1 MTGLGEQLNC
11 TMQTPPYEK
20 GLTNAQVQQQR
31 EKFGAN
37 ALEKSK
43 TAIWKRIVK
52 SASEPMM
59 LLLLACAVIYIL
71 LGDFW
76 SGFIFIGW
84 TSLVI
89 MSSFYR
95 NYRSANVL
103 AALEVFAQPS
113 SIVLRNGKQLQIKRQ
128 DVVVLDSV
136 LLKEGTRIPAD
147 GHLVSGTYLK
157 VDESLLTGEALA
169 IEKTKIGA
177 ELFSGTMVVQ
187 GEGIMQV
194 SAVGKNAEIGKISVL
209 LEKNKTN
216 RNSPLQKSIQRF
228 IRSSFML
235 AISIALLI
243 TVIFARTRGTILQ
256 AILNGLSTAM
266 AILPE
271 EFPMV
276 LTLFFSLAA
285 WRLAQKNVLTSRIA
299 VLEALG
305 SISVLCTDKTGT
317 LTMNKMSIKNV
328 KSYQFKLGA
337 WTSANHEEALFD
349 LAQAARMATPHF
361 SHDAMEDAIRAK
373 YPLGEFK
380 KNKLVQ
386 TYPISNTCFAMAQ
399 LYQKQGVAY
408 NVYCK
413 GAPETILELCKIDTS
428 LQRSLLEDLNQMAS
442 VGQRV
447 LGFSRAKYHSQKA
460 PASIDEF
467 EFEFVG
473 FIGFED
479 PIRPGVKAA
488 VQKLQKAGV
497 RLVMMTGDY
506 PLTAHSIALKAGF
519 LEPIDITN
527 GQEIE
532 KSGKKLSHKDIM
544 GTNVFARIL
553 PSQKLALV
561 RLLQEKG
568 AVVAMIGDGI
578 NDAPALQAADVG
590 IAMGKK
596 GADVAREAASLV
608 LLKDQF
614 AEIVNA
620 IEMGR
625 HLFNKIQNALLYIVA
640 IHIPIIGLCILPA
653 LFSNMPIFLLPFHI
667 AFLELIIDPACAL
680 AFESAPKEVDLMNK
694 PPVAIQSQ
702 LVDKKSISK
711 SMSYGLV
718 ILIGVFLTYLIG
730 LQQHQND
737 AQQRLLSFSLLVC
750 ANLFLILHTLSR
762 TKSSWQVL
770 KESGWTTRSILILS
784 LLALSAVL
792 AIPVLRTA
800 FSFELPSALSAGAA
814 VCSLVGI
821 ALGLKWL
828 R

>member
-1 MTGLGEQLNC
+1 MKI
-11 TMQTPPYEK
+11 PPFEK
-20 GLTNAQVQQQR
+20 GLTYAQAQQQR
-31 EKFGAN
+31 SKFGSN

-43 TAIWKRIVK
+43 TAIWQRIIK
-52 SASEPMM
+52 SMSEPMM
-59 LLLLACAVIYIL
+59 LLLLACAVIYML

-76 SGFIFIGW
+76 SGFIFLGW
-84 TSLVI
+84 TSLVLL
-89 MSSFYR
+89 SSFYR
-95 NYRSANVL
+95 TYRSANVL
-103 AALEVFAQPS
+103 AALEAFAQPS
-113 SIVLRNGKQLQIKRQ
+113 SIVLRNRKQQQIKRQ

-147 GHLVSGTYLK
+147 GHLVSGSYLK
-157 VDESLLTGEALA
+157 IDESLLTGEAIA
-169 IEKTKIGA
+169 IEKSKIGA
-177 ELFSGTMVVQ
+177 QLFSGTMVVQ
-187 GEGIMQV
+187 GEGVMQV

-216 RNSPLQKSIQRF
+216 RSSPLQKSIQRF
-228 IRSSFML
+228 IRSSFLL

-243 TVIFARTRGTILQ
+243 TVIFALTRGTILQ

-285 WRLAQKNVLTSRIA
+285 WRLAQKNVLTSRIS

-317 LTMNKMSIKNV
+317 LTQNKMTV
-328 KSYQFKLGA
+328 KSTLAYAFKDGF
-337 WTSANHEEALFD
+337 WTSVETEKAVND
-349 LAQAARMATPHF
+349 LTQTASLATPIF
-361 SHDAMEDAIRAK
+361 SHDAMEDAIRK
-373 YPLGEFK
+373 RYPRVKLKRF
-380 KNKLVQ
+380 KLVH
-386 TYPISNTCFAMAQ
+386 TYPMSSSCFAMTH
-399 LYQKQGVAY
+399 LYHMNGDSY
-408 NVYCK
+408 NVYSK
-413 GAPETILELCKIDTS
+413 GAPETILKHCKIETA
-428 LQRSLLEDLNQMAS
+428 LQQTILDQLNLMAS
-442 VGQRV
+442 TGQRL
-447 LGFSRAKYHSQKA
+447 LGFARAKYHYQKV
-460 PASIDEF
+460 PKTIDDF

-473 FIGFED
+473 FLGFED

-497 RLVMMTGDY
+497 RLMMMTGDY
-506 PLTAHSIALKAGF
+506 PLTANSIALKAGF
-519 LEPIDITN
+519 LKPLELIN
-527 GQEIE
+527 GQELE
-532 KSGKKLSHKDIM
+532 KSGKALSYQNAMHTAI
-544 GTNVFARIL
+544 FARIL
-553 PSQKLALV
+553 PAQKLAVV

-568 AVVAMIGDGI
+568 IVVAMIGDGI

-614 AEIVNA
+614 TEIVQA

-625 HLFNKIQNALLYIVA
+625 HLLNKIQNALLYIVA

-694 PPVAIQSQ
+694 PPIAIQTK
-702 LVDKKSISK
+702 LIDKKSILK
-711 SMSYGLV
+711 SLSYGLV
-718 ILIGVFLTYLIG
+718 VFVGVFIIYLIG
-730 LQQHQND
+730 LQQQQND
-737 AQQRLLSFSLLVC
+737 AQQRSLSFSLLVC
-750 ANLFLILHTLSR
+750 ANLVLILHTLSR

-770 KESGWTTRSILILS
+770 KESGWITKSILILS
-784 LLALSAVL
+784 LSALFAVL
-792 AIPVLRTA
+792 AIPILRTA
-800 FSFELPSALSAGAA
+800 FSFELPNALSAIAA
-814 VCSLVGI
+814 FCALVGI

-828 R
+828 H

>member
-1 MTGLGEQLNC
+1 MKI
-11 TMQTPPYEK
+11 PPFEK
-20 GLTNAQVQQQR
+20 GLTNAQAQQQR
-31 EKFGAN
+31 VKFGAN

-43 TAIWKRIVK
+43 TAIWQRIVK
-52 SASEPMM
+52 SMHEPMM
-59 LLLLACAVIYIL
+59 LLLIACAIIYML

-76 SGFIFIGW
+76 SGCIFLGW
-84 TSLVI
+84 TSLVLL
-89 MSSFYR
+89 SSFYR
-95 NYRSANVL
+95 TYRSANVL
-103 AALEVFAQPS
+103 AALEAFAQPS
-113 SIVLRNGKQLQIKRQ
+113 SMVLRNGKQQQIKRQ

-157 VDESLLTGEALA
+157 IDESLLTGEAVA

-177 ELFSGTMVVQ
+177 QLFSGTMVVQ

-194 SAVGKNAEIGKISVL
+194 SAVGKKAEIGKISVL

-216 RNSPLQKSIQRF
+216 QSSPLQKSIQRF
-228 IRSSFML
+228 IRSAFLL
-235 AISIALLI
+235 AMSLAVLI
-243 TVIFARTRGTILQ
+243 TVIFALTRGTLLQ

-317 LTMNKMSIKNV
+317 LTQNQMTV
-328 KSYQFKLGA
+328 KRSLAYQFKDGF
-337 WTSANHEEALFD
+337 WTNVQTTKEVNELTQTASL
-349 LAQAARMATPHF
+349 ATPLF
-361 SHDAMEDAIRAK
+361 SHDAMEDAIRRK
-373 YPLGEFK
+373 YPREKPKRFE
-380 KNKLVQ
+380 LVHS
-386 TYPISNTCFAMAQ
+386 YPMSSSCFAMTH
-399 LYQKQGVAY
+399 LYAMNTDAY
-408 NVYCK
+408 NVFSK
-413 GAPETILELCKIDTS
+413 GAPETILKQCKIETDFQQTI
-428 LQRSLLEDLNQMAS
+428 LEQLNLMAS
-442 VGQRV
+442 AGQRL
-447 LGFSRAKYHSQKA
+447 LGFARAKYHSQQI
-460 PASIDEF
+460 PASIDDF
-467 EFEFVG
+467 EFELVG

-488 VQKLQKAGV
+488 IQKLQKAGV
-497 RLVMMTGDY
+497 RLMMMTGDY
-506 PLTAHSIALKAGF
+506 PLTANSIALKAGF
-519 LEPIDITN
+519 LEPLELIN
-527 GQEIE
+527 GQELE
-532 KSGKKLSHKDIM
+532 KSGKTLSYENAMRTSI
-544 GTNVFARIL
+544 FARIL
-553 PSQKLALV
+553 PAQKLAVV

-614 AEIVNA
+614 TEVVQA

-625 HLFNKIQNALLYIVA
+625 HLLNKIQNALRYIVA

-653 LFSNMPIFLLPFHI
+653 LFSKMPIFLLPFHI

-680 AFESAPKEVDLMNK
+680 AFESAPKELDLMNK
-694 PPVAIQSQ
+694 PPQVIQTK
-702 LVDKKSISK
+702 LIDKESILKSL
-711 SMSYGLV
+711 SYGLV
-718 ILIGVFLTYLIG
+718 ILVGVILVYLIG
-730 LQQHQND
+730 LQQQQSD
-737 AQQRLLSFSLLVC
+737 AQQRSLSFSLLVC
-750 ANLFLILHTLSR
+750 ANLILILHTLSR
-762 TKSSWQVL
+762 TKSGWEVL
-770 KESGWTTRSILILS
+770 KESGWITKSILILS
-784 LLALSAVL
+784 LLALSAVI
-792 AIPVLRTA
+792 AIPMLRTA
-800 FSFELPSALSAGAA
+800 FSFELPNALSSIAA
-814 VCSLVGI
+814 FCSLVGI

-828 R
+828 H